1 MFPMLVK
8 RLITFQKKL
17 CFYVVKNIFMNLK
30 KIEIACFNLESALIA
45 QKSGA
50 DRVELCAEMSVGGAT
65 PTIEIIQQARE
76 QLTIDLY
83 VMIRPRGGN
92 FVYSDSEFEQMK
104 SEIETIKKLDVSGF
118 VFGILKEDNTINIE
132 QNKALVELAKPLLCT
147 FHRAF
152 DEVLD
157 YKQALEDV
165 ISCGFSTILTSG
177 TFPNVMEGKE
187 VLKQLV
193 IQANNRIEIMPGGG
207 LRSTN
212 ISALDE
218 MVNAN
223 WYHSSA
229 ITDGSE
235 TANPEEIIQLKK
247 KLQS

>member
-1 MFPMLVK
+1 ML
-8 RLITFQKKL
+8 Q
-17 CFYVVKNIFMNLK
+17 NK
-30 KIEIACFNLESALIA
+30 KIEIACFNLESTLIA
-45 QKSGA
+45 QKAGA
-50 DRVELCAEMSVGGAT
+50 DRVELCADMSVGGTT
-65 PTIEIIQQARE
+65 PVIETIQQARKN
-76 QLTIDLY
+76 LTIDLY

-92 FVYSDSEFEQMK
+92 FVYSDSELEQMK
-104 SEIETIKKLDVSGF
+104 FEIETIKKLGINGF
-118 VFGILKEDNTINIE
+118 VFGILKEDRTINIE
-132 QNKALVELAKPLLCT
+132 QNKALIDIAKPFPCT

-157 YKQALEDV
+157 YGQALENV

-177 TFPNVMEGKE
+177 TIPNVMEGKE

-193 IQANNRIEIMPGGG
+193 IRAKNRIEIMPGGG

-212 ISALDE
+212 ISELNE

-235 TANPEEIIQLKK
+235 IANPEEIIQLKK

>member
-1 MFPMLVK
+1 
-8 RLITFQKKL
+8 
-17 CFYVVKNIFMNLK
+17 MNLK

-45 QKSGA
+45 QKAGA
-50 DRVELCAEMSVGGAT
+50 DRVELCADMSVGGTT
-65 PTIEIIQQARE
+65 PTIEMVQQARE
-76 QLTIDLY
+76 YLTIDLY

-92 FVYSDSEFEQMK
+92 FVYSEAEFEQMK
-104 SEIETIKKLDVSGF
+104 SEIETIKKLDVNGF
-118 VFGILKEDNTINIE
+118 VFGILKDDNTINIE
-132 QNKALVELAKPLLCT
+132 QNKVLVELVKPFSCT

-152 DEVLD
+152 DEVLNVE
-157 YKQALEDV
+157 KALEDV

-177 TFPNVMEGKE
+177 TFSNVMEGKE

-207 LRSTN
+207 LRSIN
-212 ISALDE
+212 ISALNE
-218 MVNAN
+218 MVDAN

-235 TANPEEIIQLKK
+235 IASPEEIVQLKK

>member
-1 MFPMLVK
+1 M
-8 RLITFQKKL
+8 KKL
-17 CFYVVKNIFMNLK
+17 
-30 KIEIACFNLESALIA
+30 EIACFNLTSALIA
-45 QKSGA
+45 QKAGA
-50 DRVELCAEMSVGGAT
+50 DRVELCADMSVGGTT
-65 PTIEIIQQARE
+65 PAIEMIQQARE
-76 QLTIDLY
+76 NLTIDLY

-92 FVYSDSEFEQMK
+92 FDYSDSELEQMK
-104 SEIETIKKLDVSGF
+104 SEIDTIKKLGINGF
-118 VFGILKEDNTINIE
+118 VFGILNEDNSINVN
-132 QNKALVELAKPLLCT
+132 QNKVLVELAKPSPCT

-152 DEVLD
+152 DEVLN
-157 YKQALEDV
+157 YEKALEDI

-177 TFPNVMEGKE
+177 TFPNVLEGKE
-187 VLKQLV
+187 VLRQLV

-212 ISALDE
+212 ISELDK

-235 TANPEEIIQLKK
+235 TANQEEIIQLKK

>member
-1 MFPMLVK
+1 M
-8 RLITFQKKL
+8 
-17 CFYVVKNIFMNLK
+17 K

-45 QKSGA
+45 ENAGA
-50 DRVELCAEMSVGGAT
+50 DRVELCADMSVGGTT

-76 QLTIDLY
+76 HLTIDLY
-83 VMIRPRGGN
+83 IMIRPRGGN

-104 SEIETIKKLDVSGF
+104 SEIETIKKLGVNGF
-118 VFGILKEDNTINIE
+118 VFGILKDDNTINIE
-132 QNKALVELAKPLLCT
+132 QNKVLVELVKPFSCT

-152 DEVLD
+152 DEVLNVE
-157 YKQALEDV
+157 KALENV

-193 IQANNRIEIMPGGG
+193 NQAKNRIEIMPGGG

-212 ISALDE
+212 ISEINE
-218 MVNAN
+218 MVDAN

-235 TANPEEIIQLKK
+235 IASPEEIMQLKN

>member
-1 MFPMLVK
+1 
-8 RLITFQKKL
+8 
-17 CFYVVKNIFMNLK
+17 MNLK

-45 QKSGA
+45 QKAGA
-50 DRVELCAEMSVGGAT
+50 DRVELCADMSVGGTT
-65 PTIEIIQQARE
+65 PTIEMIQRARKN
-76 QLTIDLY
+76 LSIDLY

-92 FVYSDSEFEQMK
+92 FAYSEAEFEQMK
-104 SEIETIKKLDVSGF
+104 SEIETIKRLGVNGF

-132 QNKALVELAKPLLCT
+132 QNKALVELAKPLPCT

-157 YKQALEDV
+157 YEQALEDV

-177 TFPNVMEGKE
+177 TFPNVMKGKE
-187 VLKQLV
+187 VLEQLV

-235 TANPEEIIQLKK
+235 TANPEEITQLKN

>member
-1 MFPMLVK
+1 M
-8 RLITFQKKL
+8 
-17 CFYVVKNIFMNLK
+17 K
-30 KIEIACFNLESALIA
+30 KIEIASFNLESAIIA
-45 QKSGA
+45 AKAGA
-50 DRVELCAEMSVGGAT
+50 DRIELCENIMLGGTT
-65 PTIEIIQQARE
+65 PTAKLIIDTLNKVE
-76 QLTIDLY
+76 TTVY

-92 FVYSDSEFEQMK
+92 FTYSDIEFEEMK
-104 SEIETIKKLDVSGF
+104 YSIEEMKKLGVNGF
-118 VFGILKEDNTINIE
+118 VFGILNEDNTVNIA
-132 QNKALVELAKPLLCT
+132 QNSELLALAKPYPCT

-177 TFPNVMEGKE
+177 TFQNVIEGKE
-187 VLKQLV
+187 ILKELV
-193 IQANNRIEIMPGGG
+193 NQANNRIEIMPGGG

-212 ISALDE
+212 ISELDK

-229 ITDGSE
+229 ITDKSE

-247 KLQS
+247 KLQY

>member
-1 MFPMLVK
+1 ML
-8 RLITFQKKL
+8 Q
-17 CFYVVKNIFMNLK
+17 NK

-45 QKSGA
+45 QKAGA
-50 DRVELCAEMSVGGAT
+50 DRVELCADMSVGGIT
-65 PTIEIIQQARE
+65 PIIEIIQQARE
-76 QLTIDLY
+76 HLTINLY

-92 FVYSDSEFEQMK
+92 FVYSEAEFEQMK
-104 SEIETIKKLDVSGF
+104 SEIETIKKLGVNGF
-118 VFGILKEDNTINIE
+118 VFGILNEDKTINIE
-132 QNKALVELAKPLLCT
+132 QNKALVEFAKPFPCT

-152 DEVLD
+152 DAVLNVE
-157 YKQALEDV
+157 KALEDV
-165 ISCGFSTILTSG
+165 ISCGFSTVLTSG
-177 TFPNVMEGKE
+177 TFPNVMEAKE
-187 VLKQLV
+187 VLQQLV

-212 ISALDE
+212 VSELNE

-235 TANPEEIIQLKK
+235 TANQEEIIKLKK

>member
-1 MFPMLVK
+1 M
-8 RLITFQKKL
+8 
-17 CFYVVKNIFMNLK
+17 K
-30 KIEIACFNLESALIA
+30 KIEIACFNLESAFIA
-45 QKSGA
+45 QKVGA
-50 DRVELCAEMSVGGAT
+50 DRVELCADMSVGGTT

-76 QLTIDLY
+76 HLTIDLY

-92 FVYSDSEFEQMK
+92 FVYSEAELEQMK
-104 SEIETIKKLDVSGF
+104 SEIETIKKLDVNGF
-118 VFGILKEDNTINIE
+118 VFGILKDDNTINIE
-132 QNKALVELAKPLLCT
+132 QNKVLVELVKPFSCT

-152 DEVLD
+152 DEVLNVE
-157 YKQALEDV
+157 KALEDV

-193 IQANNRIEIMPGGG
+193 IQAKNRIEIMPGGG

-212 ISALDE
+212 ISELNE
-218 MVNAN
+218 MVKAN

-247 KLQS
+247 KLLS

>member
-1 MFPMLVK
+1 
-8 RLITFQKKL
+8 
-17 CFYVVKNIFMNLK
+17 MNLK

-45 QKSGA
+45 QKAGA
-50 DRVELCAEMSVGGAT
+50 ERVELCADMSVGGTT
-65 PTIEIIQQARE
+65 PTIEIIKQARE
-76 QLTIDLY
+76 HLTIDLY

-92 FVYSDSEFEQMK
+92 FVYSGAEFEQMK
-104 SEIETIKKLDVSGF
+104 SEIETIKKLGVNGF
-118 VFGILKEDNTINIE
+118 VFGILNEDKTINIE
-132 QNKALVELAKPLLCT
+132 QNKALVDLAKPFPCT

-152 DEVLD
+152 DEVLNVD
-157 YKQALEDV
+157 KALEDV
-165 ISCGFSTILTSG
+165 ISCKFSTILTSG

-212 ISALDE
+212 VLELNE

-223 WYHSSA
+223 WFHSSA

-235 TANPEEIIQLKK
+235 IASLEEIVQLKK

>member
-1 MFPMLVK
+1 MFQN
-8 RLITFQKKL
+8 R
-17 CFYVVKNIFMNLK
+17 
-30 KIEIACFNLESALIA
+30 KIEIACFNLESTLIA
-45 QKSGA
+45 QKAGA
-50 DRVELCAEMSVGGAT
+50 DRVELCADMSVGGTT
-65 PTIEIIQQARE
+65 PTIEIIKQARE
-76 QLTIDLY
+76 HLTIDLY

-92 FVYSDSEFEQMK
+92 FVYSDIEFQQMK
-104 SEIETIKKLDVSGF
+104 LEIETIKKLGVNGF
-118 VFGILKEDNTINIE
+118 VFGILNEDKAINIE
-132 QNKALVELAKPLLCT
+132 QNKALVEFAAPFSCT

-152 DEVLD
+152 DEVLNVE
-157 YKQALEDV
+157 KALEDV

-187 VLKQLV
+187 ILKQLV
-193 IQANNRIEIMPGGG
+193 NQANNRIKIMPGGG

-212 ISALDE
+212 ISELNE

-235 TANPEEIIQLKK
+235 IANPEEIIQLKN